1 MIAQEV
7 WNVIDEEVK
16 QMAQPGEGAKKVFR
30 NFEAEHYNKEN
41 EFLTADRDII
51 IDGRI
56 LKENDRI
63 YELNNVIE
71 ETPEN
76 YQYDKILNDEIIK
89 RISEVSEKIARE
101 MFPRIAEK
109 IIREEI
115 EKLKRDAE
123 DTEA

>member
-1 MIAQEV
+1 MV
-7 WNVIDEEVK
+7 
-16 QMAQPGEGAKKVFR
+16 QPGEGAEKVFR
-30 NFEAEHYNKEN
+30 NFEAEHDNKKK
-41 EFLTADRDII
+41 EFLTADREVI

-63 YELNNVIE
+63 YELSDVLE
-71 ETPEN
+71 EAPEN
-76 YQYDKILNDEIIK
+76 YQYDKMLNDEIIK

-115 EKLKRDAE
+115 EKLKREAE
-123 DTEA
+123 DTEV

>member
-1 MIAQEV
+1 
-7 WNVIDEEVK
+7 
-16 QMAQPGEGAKKVFR
+16 MAQLGEGAEKVFR
-30 NFEAEHYNKEN
+30 NSEADYYNKEN
-41 EFLTADRDII
+41 EFLTADREII

-63 YELNNVIE
+63 YELRDVIK
-71 ETPEN
+71 ETPGN
-76 YQYDKILNDEIIK
+76 SQYDKILNDEIIK
-89 RISEVSEKIARE
+89 KISEVSEKIARE

>member
-1 MIAQEV
+1 MIAQKV
-7 WNVIDEEVK
+7 WNVIDEEVTH
-16 QMAQPGEGAKKVFR
+16 MAQLGEGAEKVFR
-30 NFEAEHYNKEN
+30 NSEADHYNKEN
-41 EFLTADRDII
+41 EFLTADREII

-63 YELNNVIE
+63 YELRDVIK
-71 ETPEN
+71 ETPGN
-76 YQYDKILNDEIIK
+76 SQYDKILNDEIIK
-89 RISEVSEKIARE
+89 KISEVSEKIARE

>member
-1 MIAQEV
+1 
-7 WNVIDEEVK
+7 
-16 QMAQPGEGAKKVFR
+16 MAQMGEGAEKVFR
-30 NFEAEHYNKEN
+30 NFEADHYNKEN
-41 EFLTADRDII
+41 EFLTADREII

-56 LKENDRI
+56 LKENDKI
-63 YELNNVIE
+63 YELSDVVDEI
-71 ETPEN
+71 PEN

-123 DTEA
+123 DTEV